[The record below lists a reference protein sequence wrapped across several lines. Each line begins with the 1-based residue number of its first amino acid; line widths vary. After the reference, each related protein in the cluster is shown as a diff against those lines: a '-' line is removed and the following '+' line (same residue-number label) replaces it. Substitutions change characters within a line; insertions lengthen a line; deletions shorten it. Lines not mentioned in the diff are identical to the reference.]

1 MYEILNK
8 INSPKDLK
16 KLSFEELDELAK
28 EIRLACLNRT
38 SEIGGHIGSN
48 LCVAELS
55 IALHYVFDFFKDK
68 LILDVSHQCYP
79 HKILTGRKDGFID
92 ATKMKDISGYL
103 APNESEF
110 DLFHIGHTSTSI
122 SLGAGLAKA
131 RDLNHEKFNVVA
143 LIGDCSL
150 SGGEA
155 FEGLNNIGATSTN
168 FIVVVNDNDMG
179 IAENQGA
186 LANNLRELKSS
197 KGKSKNN
204 FFKSLG
210 FDYIYIENGN
220 NVKSLIEEFS
230 KIKNINHPIVVHVNT
245 IKGNGY
251 DFAMSEKEKWHFR
264 QPFDIET
271 GELKTNSPSYDY
283 YKLTH
288 DFLIKKHKE
297 NKDVVV
303 VTAATPGLCG
313 FTQDLRDTFA
323 ERFVD
328 VTIAEEHAVAYVSA
342 LAKAGKRPVFGVY
355 SSFIQRSYDQL
366 SQELALN
373 NSPAIILVF
382 KSGITAANATH
393 LGLFD
398 IALTKSIPNLVCMSP
413 SSPEEYVSMFEWAI
427 NQTSHP
433 VVIRVPLNSIDK
445 PVNLEV
451 QEEKSYFPAKF
462 ETVKSGEKVCILALG
477 KFFKLGEQ
485 LCKTLEEKHSI
496 NATLINPIYSNIL
509 DEDTLNNLSI
519 DHSVFVSIEDGV
531 IDGGFGESVS
541 RHLAKQGKIVLN
553 FGAERKFT
561 SNISVA
567 TLKEK
572 FGLTTEN
579 MTSEILNALKNK

>member
-28 EIRLACLNRT
+28 EIRLACLNRA

-55 IALHYVFDFFKDK
+55 IALHYVFDFLKDK
-68 LILDVSHQCYP
+68 LVLDVSHQCYP

-143 LIGDCSL
+143 LIGDGSL

-230 KIKNINHPIVVHVNT
+230 KIKNIYHPIVVHVNT

-271 GELKTNSPSYDY
+271 GELKTSSPSYDY

-288 DFLIKKHKE
+288 DFLLKKHKE
-297 NKDVVV
+297 NKDLVV

-519 DHSVFVSIEDGV
+519 DHSVFVTIEDGV

-541 RHLAKQGKIVLN
+541 RHLAKHGKIVLN
-553 FGAERKFT
+553 FGAEREFT

-579 MTSEILNALKNK
+579 MTSEILNALKNQ